1 MKPGCVTRTIP
12 TGAWR
17 SVVTVADQT
26 GGAGSGRHGPV
37 ERVAAQRMRSRAR
50 RVVSSSG
57 PPTHLFGARRR
68 DSGLS
73 YAAERDVLDLVLRT
87 GEALL
92 GTGAGVAD
100 VTLAMQ
106 RMAAG
111 LGMAGCQV
119 DITFNSITVSL
130 DRDDGAITRIR
141 VLDVRTT
148 DYTRLAGLLEL
159 VDDAAGGHLG
169 IPAAVERLEVIV
181 MAPHPYRRWVVT
193 GALGLMAAGVA
204 VLLGGG
210 WQVAAIAAGT
220 TGVIDRALRYLRHL
234 GLPYLFQQAVGSAI
248 ATTVAVL
255 MLWGV
260 GRMGWEIAVLP
271 PSLVVASGIVVL
283 LAGLSLVGAA
293 QDAISGFPLTAAGR
307 SFEVALLT
315 LGIVVGVGVVLD
327 VGSRLGVPLTISDLG
342 SFAPALPVQVGGAAV
357 VAGSFAVASYTRM
370 RTVPLVA
377 VIGGGGTAVNGLLAA
392 AGIGA
397 APRAFVAALVV
408 GLLAG
413 TLARRRTAPAMVLT
427 VCGITPMLPGLAI
440 YGAMFAIV
448 ETGNTLSGATL
459 TVQAIAVGIALAA
472 GASLGEF
479 VARSTRAQADRWQAA
494 LQRRARGTRI

>member
-1 MKPGCVTRTIP
+1 MP
-12 TGAWR
+12 WR
-17 SVVTVADQT
+17 SVVVVADEN
-26 GGAGSGRHGPV
+26 GGVPEQHPGPPVRVGAAGI
-37 ERVAAQRMRSRAR
+37 RSRAR
-50 RVVSSSG
+50 RVVSASG
-57 PPTHLFGARRR
+57 PPTYTFGARRR
-68 DSGLS
+68 SSGLS
-73 YAAERDVLDLVLRT
+73 FAAEREVLDLVLRT

-111 LGMAGCQV
+111 LGMVGAQI

-130 DRDDGAITRIR
+130 DRDEGAITRVR
-141 VLDVRTT
+141 VLDVRTS
-148 DYTRLAGLLEL
+148 DYSRLADVLEL
-159 VDDAAGGHLG
+159 VDDVADRRAEL
-169 IPAAVERLEVIV
+169 AEALARLDAIV
-181 MAPHPYRRWVVT
+181 GAPHPFRRWVVT
-193 GALGLMAAGVA
+193 AALGLMAAGVA

-210 WQVAAIAAGT
+210 WQVAGIAAVT
-220 TGVIDRALRYLRHL
+220 TGVIDRTLRYLRYR
-234 GLPYLFQQAVGSAI
+234 GLPYLFQQAAGSAI
-248 ATTVAVL
+248 ATLVAL
-255 MLWGV
+255 LLLWGV
-260 GRMGWEIAVLP
+260 GQLGWDINLLP

-315 LGIVVGVGVVLD
+315 LGIVVGVGVVLE
-327 VGSRLGVPLTISDLG
+327 VGARLGVPLTMSDLG
-342 SFAPALPVQVGGAAV
+342 AFAPPLAVRVVAAAV
-357 VAGSFAVASYTRM
+357 VSGSFAVASYTRL

-377 VIGGGGTAVNGLLAA
+377 AIGGIGVMVNGVLELATVGPA
-392 AGIGA
+392 A
-397 APRAFVAALVV
+397 RAFAASLVV

-413 TLARRRTAPAMVLT
+413 VLARRRTAPAMVLT

-448 ETGNTLSGATL
+448 ESGNVLSGATL
-459 TVQAIAVGIALAA
+459 TVQAVAVGIALAA
-472 GASLGEF
+472 GVSLGDF